1 MMIKIYYKFIHAKF
15 IIKLNNLDSLT
26 FFLLNILL
34 LISIL
39 DMNNQIILD
48 KNIVFANSEITTR
61 DSYNNNGNY
70 DVNISNIPA
79 KKITLGD
86 IDIAYKNFWQ
96 RRISSCTHKW

>member
-1 MMIKIYYKFIHAKF
+1 MIKIYYKFIHTKF
-15 IIKLNNLDSLT
+15 IIKLKNLDSLT

-61 DSYNNNGNY
+61 DGYNNNGNY

-79 KKITLGD
+79 KK
-86 IDIAYKNFWQ
+86 
-96 RRISSCTHKW
+96 